1 MEITALGMI
10 ETSGLLSA
18 IEAADAG
25 LKAARVRLLGTDY
38 VRGGL
43 VMVRFEGEVAA
54 VQAAV
59 DAGTL
64 AAKRIGHVIS
74 SHVIPRA
81 MPEVF
86 CMLAS
91 DPSVGPGKRH
101 QGGCAS
107 CGGCEGGMRELRACA
122 ADREAR
128 SPAKKPLTTPLNAQ
142 HPESRPD
149 LNELQK
155 WKVVTLRSYVRKL
168 PGFPLTANEIRYAN
182 KAKLLDA
189 LKEYYKD

>member
-1 MEITALGMI
+1 MEVTALGMI

-25 LKAARVRLLGTDY
+25 LKAADVRLLGTDY

-43 VMVRFEGEVAA
+43 VMVRFEGDVAA

-59 DAGTL
+59 DAGT
-64 AAKRIGHVIS
+64 ASAQRIGHVIS

-91 DPSVGPGKRH
+91 DPGIGPGKRS
-101 QGGCAS
+101 QGGCAA
-107 CGGCEGGMRELRACA
+107 CGGCEGGMRELHGCGKAQNA
-122 ADREAR
+122 KPAENKPVEPPADQAPPAR
-128 SPAKKPLTTPLNAQ
+128 PSLEELNG
-142 HPESRPD
+142 
-149 LNELQK
+149 
-155 WKVVTLRSYVRKL
+155 WKVLALRSYVRKL
-168 PGFPLTANEIRYAN
+168 PGFPLSAGEIRFAT
-182 KAKLLDA
+182 KARLMEA
-189 LKEYYKD
+189 LTAYYQTH